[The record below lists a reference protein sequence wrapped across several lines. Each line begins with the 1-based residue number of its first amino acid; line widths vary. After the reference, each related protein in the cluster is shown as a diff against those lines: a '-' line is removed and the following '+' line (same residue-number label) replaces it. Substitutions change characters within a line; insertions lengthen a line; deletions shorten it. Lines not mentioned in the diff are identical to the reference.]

1 MGAVSV
7 FVALF
12 CLIIPSYADTDIP
25 LNSRIY
31 PLLNDL
37 QYSGYITGHL
47 VGSKPISS
55 NEVRRLIREA
65 KEGLSL
71 GNQREDSRPY
81 LTQPMEAV
89 GRGISLGIGDEWFQF
104 KPLTSPEIK
113 YIYLN
118 GENSSIVGINAS
130 QNSLIYNNDGI
141 DPEEGSNGYLSFSV
155 EGKAGPISFSV
166 TPLFSIDG
174 AAKGIIHKGYVKL
187 HTWGLDLEAGKI
199 PLWWGQGYHGTLFLS
214 NNAEPLPMVRLTN
227 PSPILLPWVFK
238 YLGPLRFD
246 LFLSKLEAERVVSR
260 PYFAG
265 LRINFRPLP
274 ILELGITR
282 TIQAFGD
289 GRPELTFGSVLD
301 ALFGA
306 NKSPVSR
313 DLSNSIGG
321 IDMRLTL
328 PFAEF
333 YGELGGEDQR
343 GFLPSFP
350 FAYIIGAYVP
360 LLDRGI
366 DFRVEYADVRSAKW
380 YSHEVYRSGYTYK
393 GRVLGHHVG
402 RGGRDLFAEMGFLK
416 GKRLNGKINFDYEN
430 RGIETQPIKEK
441 HYQLGTNWEY
451 LVGKALVDWRMNVDL
466 AYERITNFN
475 NISGDDRNNSLI
487 SFSITGGI

>member
-238 YLGPLRFD
+238 YLGPL
-246 LFLSKLEAERVVSR
+246 
-260 PYFAG
+260 
-265 LRINFRPLP
+265 
-274 ILELGITR
+274 
-282 TIQAFGD
+282 
-289 GRPELTFGSVLD
+289 
-301 ALFGA
+301 
-306 NKSPVSR
+306 
-313 DLSNSIGG
+313 
-321 IDMRLTL
+321 
-328 PFAEF
+328 F

-451 LVGKALVDWRMNVDL
+451 MVGKALVDWRMNVDL